1 MNILQRHT
9 AQYFGTMQHNIK
21 RSGKVIY
28 TARGAAANSDLGLYA
43 NGRRV
48 QQTVNYSTQRKS
60 NMKLLERVLYR

>member
-9 AQYFGTMQHNIK
+9 AQYFGTMQHGIK

-28 TARGAAANSDLGLYA
+28 TARVAAANSDLGLYA

-48 QQTVNYSTQRKS
+48 QQTINYSTQRKAG
-60 NMKLLERVLYR
+60 MTLLQRVLER

>member
-1 MNILQRHT
+1 MDILQKHT
-9 AQYFGTMQHNIK
+9 DQFFGAIRTIN

-28 TARGAAANSDLGLYA
+28 TSCGGANSELGLYA

-60 NMKLLERVLYR
+60 NMKLLDRVLYR

>member
-28 TARGAAANSDLGLYA
+28 TARVAAANSDLGLYA

-48 QQTVNYSTQRKS
+48 QQTVNYSTQRKAG
-60 NMKLLERVLYR
+60 MTLLQRVLER